1 MKERNT
7 VKSLFS
13 REQMNDYSGCLYY
26 DTSGGGGVNTTVGS
40 DVGVSLNAGWY
51 VTSKPQLIDIPT
63 VLGGEEVNAGLEV
76 QGGIPIPGLSSAK
89 LGVGINGTIGYGLE
103 GNMTTFQIGPNVN
116 ASISHPIPAWIDASF
131 GKAVA
136 TDPKPLFKF

>member
-26 DTSGGGGVNTTVGS
+26 NTSGGGGVNTTVGS

-51 VTSKPQLIDIPT
+51 LTSKPQLIDIPT

-76 QGGIPIPGLSSAK
+76 QGGIPTCHGCTRLQLSGRYQPS
-89 LGVGINGTIGYGLE
+89 
-103 GNMTTFQIGPNVN
+103 
-116 ASISHPIPAWIDASF
+116 DACR
-131 GKAVA
+131 
-136 TDPKPLFKF
+136 